1 MEIGQKVTVTVAAR
15 RLWNDTGVVLEQGR
29 TYRFTATGEWV
40 DAWNRCGPDGY
51 ASNNVFLRLA
61 EWARRDPPEPWFA
74 LIGAHAHDLSTQ
86 FAIGAGSECQPRH
99 TGELTCFANDVPFFY
114 WNNWGEI
121 SLTIERVA

>member
-1 MEIGQKVTVTVAAR
+1 VEIGQKVTVTVAAR

-29 TYRFTATGEWV
+29 TYRFTAAGEWV

-74 LIGAHAHDLSTQ
+74 LIGAHAHDLSTR
-86 FAIGAGSECQPRH
+86 FAIGAGSECQPRQ

-114 WNNWGEI
+114 WNNRGEI